1 MPSPD
6 AKYNGAA
13 NEISARIQARNR
25 TLMAFFSIAAVLLG
39 VAVRGPESGPQ
50 DVKGGSMA
58 IIGGIAIPYLALVMV
73 IISTYHESMIAALMR
88 YQRAL
93 AETDQNNRG
102 PEWTAP
108 DFYGQTIGTRNL
120 RNWAPLVLIFIVSVV
135 PVVLLIVRWDDYAEK
150 HRPVYLGAA
159 CGGVV
164 FLIGALGLLT
174 WNIWW
179 RTNEHRRTA
188 LKR

>member
-73 IISTYHESMIAALMR
+73 IISRDVVINKTAALGI
-88 YQRAL
+88 A
-93 AETDQNNRG
+93 
-102 PEWTAP
+102 TA
-108 DFYGQTIGTRNL
+108 R
-120 RNWAPLVLIFIVSVV
+120 
-135 PVVLLIVRWDDYAEK
+135 
-150 HRPVYLGAA
+150 
-159 CGGVV
+159 
-164 FLIGALGLLT
+164 LT
-174 WNIWW
+174 P
-179 RTNEHRRTA
+179 
-188 LKR
+188 